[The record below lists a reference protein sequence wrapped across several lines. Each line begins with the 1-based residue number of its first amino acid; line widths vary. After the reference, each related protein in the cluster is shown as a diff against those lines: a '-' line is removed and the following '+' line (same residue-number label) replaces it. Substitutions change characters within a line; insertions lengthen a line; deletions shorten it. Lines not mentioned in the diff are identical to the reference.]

1 MASRSNGNVGDP
13 MNVSHVRNA
22 GNQGRVAGV
31 IVGQNMHGWEY
42 CVTQSTILLNEK
54 LVSLN
59 ILVMNSS

>member
-1 MASRSNGNVGDP
+1 

-22 GNQGRVAGV
+22 GNQGRVPGV